1 TPRPE
6 NFFLCYNG
14 GKDFARRRVM
24 NFFAKYLTDTYEL
37 VETLKSSAQD
47 FIAVA
52 YDKRA
57 KRLCV
62 IKQRA
67 LHSRPI
73 YEMLKELDEPR
84 VPKIYR
90 LFELDG
96 NFFVVEEHIDGQ
108 TLEDTAIYQPETFDE
123 NFATRILLSLCDCL
137 EKIHAKNIVH
147 RDIKPSNIMVT
158 EAGAVKL
165 IDFGI
170 ARIFKPDS
178 RADTEL
184 LGTRGYAPPEQFGLF
199 GLGQTDSRSDIYSLG
214 VTIKNLLGED
224 YSGKLTDILNRCTS
238 PDPAQ
243 RFQSAAELKRAVLNA
258 RKFYHAKKFILAAL
272 ICSAIIFIPN
282 IADED
287 FPPPEVIEVQTPAVV
302 EVPKLEVPTPAA
314 QISTAEENFKP
325 FEIPT
330 PAANEVQLPEVQT
343 PAVAKEKI
351 AESSPPDDLN
361 HETFKPLTELP
372 PLTPPVEIPSTPQP
386 VVPSQPAE
394 KTSGEVELKLYFNGE
409 LTSKEHMI
417 YLRDWQAWARNDYG
431 DYLFPSGTTARL
443 HIENH
448 SGKDLINP
456 HIEIDLGY
464 EDYELDE
471 PTIANGQSRDLNIP
485 LGGQLASPAKG
496 SGYLQIV
503 LYAHASRRFS

>member
-1 TPRPE
+1 
-6 NFFLCYNG
+6 
-14 GKDFARRRVM
+14 M
-24 NFFAKYLTDTYEL
+24 NFFAKYLADTYEL

-67 LHSRPI
+67 LNSRPI

-137 EKIHAKNIVH
+137 EVIHTKNIVH
-147 RDIKPSNIMVT
+147 RDIKPLNIMVT

-170 ARIFKPDS
+170 ARIFKPDR

-224 YSGKLTDILNRCTS
+224 YRGKLTDILNRCTS

-243 RFQSAAELKRAVLNA
+243 RFQSAAELKRAVLSA
-258 RKFYHAKKFILAAL
+258 RKFYHAKKFIFAAL
-272 ICSAIIFIPN
+272 ICSVIIFLPN

-287 FPPPEVIEVQTPAVV
+287 FPPPEVV
-302 EVPKLEVPTPAA
+302 EVTTPV
-314 QISTAEENFKP
+314 IIEEK
-325 FEIPT
+325 T
-330 PAANEVQLPEVQT
+330 
-343 PAVAKEKI
+343 

-372 PLTPPVEIPSTPQP
+372 PLTPPVEIPATPQP

-394 KTSGEVELKLYFNGE
+394 KTSGEVALKLYLNGE
-409 LTSKEHMI
+409 PTGKEHMV
-417 YLRDWQAWARNDYG
+417 YLRGWQSWARNDYG
-431 DYLFPSGTTARL
+431 DYLFPPSTTARL
-443 HIENH
+443 RIENH

-464 EDYELDE
+464 EDYSLDE

-485 LGGQLASPAKG
+485 LGGQLASPAQG
-496 SGYLQIV
+496 SGHLQIV
-503 LYAHASRRFS
+503 LYVQGEPPIFLNKTFFLVK

>member
-1 TPRPE
+1 
-6 NFFLCYNG
+6 
-14 GKDFARRRVM
+14 M
-24 NFFAKYLTDTYEL
+24 NFFEKYLTDTYEL

-73 YEMLKELDEPR
+73 YQILKELDEPH

-96 NFFVVEEHIDGQ
+96 NFFVVEEHIDGL
-108 TLEDTAIYQPETFDE
+108 TLEDTAIYQTETFDE

-137 EKIHAKNIVH
+137 EVVHAKNIVH

-170 ARIFKPDS
+170 ARIFKPDR

-224 YSGKLTDILNRCTS
+224 YSGKLTDILSRCTS

-258 RKFYHAKKFILAAL
+258 RKFYRAKNFILAVL
-272 ICSAIIFIPN
+272 ICSVMILIPN
-282 IADED
+282 VADED
-287 FPPPEVIEVQTPAVV
+287 FPPPEVE
-302 EVPKLEVPTPAA
+302 TPAA
-314 QISTAEENFKP
+314 V
-325 FEIPT
+325 
-330 PAANEVQLPEVQT
+330 EVQK
-343 PAVAKEKI
+343 PAVAEEKI
-351 AESSPPDDLN
+351 AESAPPDDSN

-372 PLTPPVEIPSTPQP
+372 PLTPPIEIPATPEP
-386 VVPSQPAE
+386 VVPNQPAE
-394 KTSGEVELKLYFNGE
+394 KPSGEVELMLYLNGE
-409 LTSKEHMI
+409 LTGKEHMV

-431 DYLFPSGTTARL
+431 DYLFPAGTTARL
-443 HIENH
+443 RIENH

-456 HIEIDLGY
+456 HFEIDLGY
-464 EDYELDE
+464 EEYELDE
-471 PTIANGQSRDLNIP
+471 PTIASGQSRDLNIP

-496 SGYLQIV
+496 SGHLQIV
-503 LYAHASRRFS
+503 LHVQGEPPLFLNKTFFLVK

>member
-1 TPRPE
+1 
-6 NFFLCYNG
+6 
-14 GKDFARRRVM
+14 M
-24 NFFAKYLTDTYEL
+24 NFFAKYLADTYEL

-62 IKQRA
+62 IKQRS
-67 LHSRPI
+67 LNSRPI

-84 VPKIYR
+84 IPKIYR

-123 NFATRILLSLCDCL
+123 NFATRILFNLCDCL
-137 EKIHAKNIVH
+137 SAIHAKNIVH

-158 EAGAVKL
+158 AAGAVKL

-170 ARIFKPDS
+170 ARIFKPDL

-224 YSGKLTDILNRCTS
+224 YDGKLIDILNRCTS

-258 RKFYHAKKFILAAL
+258 QKFYRAKKFIFAAL
-272 ICSAIIFIPN
+272 ICSVMIFLPN

-287 FPPPEVIEVQTPAVV
+287 FPPPEVV
-302 EVPKLEVPTPAA
+302 EVTTPV
-314 QISTAEENFKP
+314 IIE
-325 FEIPT
+325 
-330 PAANEVQLPEVQT
+330 
-343 PAVAKEKI
+343 EKI
-351 AESSPPDDLN
+351 VVSSPPDDLN
-361 HETFKPLTELP
+361 HETFKTLIELP
-372 PLTPPVEIPSTPQP
+372 PLTPPVEIPATPQP

-394 KTSGEVELKLYFNGE
+394 KTSNEVELKLYLNGE
-409 LTSKEHMI
+409 PTGKEHMV
-417 YLRDWQAWARNDYG
+417 YLRGWQSWARNDYG
-431 DYLFPSGTTARL
+431 DYLFPPSATARL
-443 HIENH
+443 RIENH

-464 EDYELDE
+464 EDYALDE

-496 SGYLQIV
+496 SGHLQIV
-503 LYAHASRRFS
+503 LYAQGEPPLFLNKTFFLVK

>member
-1 TPRPE
+1 
-6 NFFLCYNG
+6 
-14 GKDFARRRVM
+14 M

-73 YEMLKELDEPR
+73 YEMLKELEEPR

-96 NFFVVEEHIDGQ
+96 DFFVVEEHIDGL

-123 NFATRILLSLCDCL
+123 NFATHILLSLCDCL
-137 EKIHAKNIVH
+137 EVIHAKNIVH

-170 ARIFKPDS
+170 ARIFKPDR

-224 YSGKLTDILNRCTS
+224 YNGKLTDILNRCTS

-258 RKFYHAKKFILAAL
+258 QKFYHAKKFILAAL
-272 ICSAIIFIPN
+272 ICFVMIFIPN

-287 FPPPEVIEVQTPAVV
+287 YPPPEVE
-302 EVPKLEVPTPAA
+302 
-314 QISTAEENFKP
+314 
-325 FEIPT
+325 T
-330 PAANEVQLPEVQT
+330 PAANEVPKPEVPT
-343 PAVAKEKI
+343 PTIAEEKI
-351 AESSPPDDLN
+351 AESSPPDDSN
-361 HETFKPLTELP
+361 HETFKPLIELP

-386 VVPSQPAE
+386 VTPSQPAE
-394 KTSGEVELKLYFNGE
+394 KPSDEVELKLYFNGE
-409 LTSKEHMI
+409 LTGKEHMI
-417 YLRDWQAWARNDYG
+417 YLRDWKSWARNDYG
-431 DYLFPSGTTARL
+431 DYLFPSNMTARL
-443 HIENH
+443 RIENH
-448 SGKDLINP
+448 SGKDLISP

-485 LGGQLASPAKG
+485 LGGQLASPAQG
-496 SGYLQIV
+496 SGHIQIV
-503 LYAHASRRFS
+503 LYAQGEPPLFLNKTFFLVE